1 MLFKGIVDRLLIKSN
16 ASQILVGTS
25 SWREQFAD
33 AIKVQVDEDD
43 DDEGSEEG
51 GDEKEKEKKKD
62 GEAGAAEAQDEA
74 QEEKDEKRP
83 SVSDYIIHFTSLF
96 WKILFAF
103 VPPTGHFLYLFYI
116 QYVFL

>member
-1 MLFKGIVDRLLIKSN
+1 MDRLLIKSN

-43 DDEGSEEG
+43 DEEGSEEG
-51 GDEKEKEKKKD
+51 GEEKEKEKKKD

-74 QEEKDEKRP
+74 QEEKEEKRP

-103 VPPTGHFLYLFYI
+103 VPPTGHFLYLCF
-116 QYVFL
+116 FK

>member
-1 MLFKGIVDRLLIKSN
+1 MDRLLIKSN

-33 AIKVQVDEDD
+33 AIKIQVDDD
-43 DDEGSEEG
+43 DDEGEGEGEKEGKKGGEEG
-51 GDEKEKEKKKD
+51 GG
-62 GEAGAAEAQDEA
+62 GEASGGGGGEA
-74 QEEKDEKRP
+74 QEEEKEGKQP

-103 VPPTGHFLYLFYI
+103 VPPTG
-116 QYVFL
+116 